1 MPKQKNYCIIMLI
14 IASAGVQKDKSLRK
28 IKLCL
33 FKVHFAAAAAQK
45 ILKTE
50 EIFKTEKVL
59 KTENSS
65 KKMASTMGK
74 VMLARK
80 GSDNGHGWLCP

>member
-1 MPKQKNYCIIMLI
+1 MLI
-14 IASAGVQKDKSLRK
+14 VASAGVQKDKSLRK

-50 EIFKTEKVL
+50 
-59 KTENSS
+59 NSS